1 MARHIQS
8 DAEKAYNKQIKR
20 IRQFVRRA
28 ERRGYVFSETI
39 IPQKPKKITQASV
52 RRLQSITP
60 ARMYKKAEYID
71 YSTGELI
78 SGTKARKS
86 EKQAQQLK
94 ALISRAQ
101 KRVQKAEQKLHQA
114 QELHND
120 YGGGTNNIKS
130 AQKSL
135 SRAQKTLERT
145 KQNLIKNA
153 SKISF
158 LNTEAVTPAYS
169 LFNETKLSTQPPE
182 PPATGVPIPSPQETP
197 IETPSSYVSTEVQPE
212 PSKEN
217 VPYWDKDES
226 EWTEADREEYYRD
239 LDRDL
244 EEQHKAEEQR
254 RVNDYLEQRKREH
267 DEFIRQDNLNVVPEN
282 NTTFETVMEAINR
295 ADPDNTGAGDMLRD
309 ALRYNI
315 DDYGYNNVMNRLGEF
330 TDKDW
335 ASVTVPLKYTLSGEA
350 RGTVY
355 NDLMNMI
362 NGYPSDAKTMQALS
376 DYAMQYD
383 TDGVDQQVLDKP
395 SRVIDTEPVQNNN
408 ENSAKLLEQQAGR
421 IGRTILE
428 GMEDSL
434 WYDSLPP
441 NEKAEFQIMKSKDS
455 PDPYYVSEKW
465 HEMKQREGETGL
477 AEDKDY
483 SDEYYDMSDLLD
495 QASEVRLGDS
505 K

>member
-1 MARHIQS
+1 MARHMQS

-20 IRQFVRRA
+20 IRQFVRRT
-28 ERRGYVFSETI
+28 ERRGYIFPETI
-39 IPQKPKKITQASV
+39 IPQEPKKITQASV

-60 ARMYKKAEYID
+60 ARMYKKAEYMD

-78 SGTKARKS
+78 SGTKARRA

-120 YGGGTNNIKS
+120 YGGDTNNIKS

-169 LFNETKLSTQPPE
+169 LFNETKPSTQPPE

-197 IETPSSYVSTEVQPE
+197 IETPSSYVSTEVQAE

-217 VPYWDKDES
+217 VPYWDKDVS

-244 EEQHKAEEQR
+244 EEQHKAA
-254 RVNDYLEQRKREH
+254 EQRKREH

-315 DDYGYNNVMNRLGEF
+315 DEYGYYNVMNRLGEF
-330 TDKDW
+330 KDEDW
-335 ASVTVPLKYTLSGEA
+335 ESVTIPLKYTVSGEA

-383 TDGVDQQVLDKP
+383 TEGVDQQVVDKP

-441 NEKAEFQIMKSKDS
+441 NEKADFQIMKSKDS

>member
-1 MARHIQS
+1 M
-8 DAEKAYNKQIKR
+8 
-20 IRQFVRRA
+20 
-28 ERRGYVFSETI
+28 
-39 IPQKPKKITQASV
+39 
-52 RRLQSITP
+52 
-60 ARMYKKAEYID
+60 
-71 YSTGELI
+71 
-78 SGTKARKS
+78 
-86 EKQAQQLK
+86 
-94 ALISRAQ
+94 
-101 KRVQKAEQKLHQA
+101 
-114 QELHND
+114 
-120 YGGGTNNIKS
+120 
-130 AQKSL
+130 
-135 SRAQKTLERT
+135 
-145 KQNLIKNA
+145 
-153 SKISF
+153 
-158 LNTEAVTPAYS
+158 
-169 LFNETKLSTQPPE
+169 
-182 PPATGVPIPSPQETP
+182 
-197 IETPSSYVSTEVQPE
+197 
-212 PSKEN
+212 
-217 VPYWDKDES
+217 
-226 EWTEADREEYYRD
+226 
-239 LDRDL
+239 
-244 EEQHKAEEQR
+244 
-254 RVNDYLEQRKREH
+254 
-267 DEFIRQDNLNVVPEN
+267 PEN

-315 DDYGYNNVMNRLGEF
+315 DEYGYYNVMNRLGEF
-330 TDKDW
+330 KDEDW
-335 ASVTVPLKYTLSGEA
+335 ESVTIPLKYTVSGEA

>member
-28 ERRGYVFSETI
+28 ERRGYIFPETL

-60 ARMYKKAEYID
+60 ARMYKKAKYMD

-78 SGTKARKS
+78 SGTKARKA

-94 ALISRAQ
+94 TQISKSQ
-101 KRVQKAEQKLHQA
+101 KRVQKAEQKLHQL

-120 YGGGTNNIKS
+120 YGGYTNNIES

-135 SRAQKTLERT
+135 SRAQ
-145 KQNLIKNA
+145 
-153 SKISF
+153 
-158 LNTEAVTPAYS
+158 P
-169 LFNETKLSTQPPE
+169 STQPPE

-226 EWTEADREEYYRD
+226 EWTEADREEYN
-239 LDRDL
+239 RDL

-254 RVNDYLEQRKREH
+254 RVHNYLEQRKREH
-267 DEFIRQDNLNVVPEN
+267 DEFIHQDNLNVVPEN
-282 NTTFETVMEAINR
+282 NTTFETIMEAINR
-295 ADPDNTGAGDMLRD
+295 ADPDNTGAGNMLRD

-315 DDYGYNNVMNRLGEF
+315 DEYGYNNVMNRLGEF

-335 ASVTVPLKYTLSGEA
+335 ESVTIPLKYNVSGEA

-383 TDGVDQQVLDKP
+383 TEGVDQQVLDKP

-465 HEMKQREGETGL
+465 HEMKQRENETGL

>member
-28 ERRGYVFSETI
+28 ERRGYVFPETI

-60 ARMYKKAEYID
+60 ARMYKKAEYMD
-71 YSTGELI
+71 YSTGESI
-78 SGTKARKS
+78 SGTKARKA
-86 EKQAQQLK
+86 EKLAHQLK
-94 ALISRAQ
+94 AQISKVQ
-101 KRVQKAEQKLHQA
+101 KRVQKAEQKLLQS

-120 YGGGTNNIKS
+120 YGEYTNNIES
-130 AQKSL
+130 LQKSL
-135 SRAQKTLERT
+135 SRAQKSLERT

-169 LFNETKLSTQPPE
+169 VFNETKSSTQPPE
-182 PPATGVPIPSPQETP
+182 PPVTGVPIPSPQETP

-226 EWTEADREEYYRD
+226 EWTEADREEY
-239 LDRDL
+239 DRDWK
-244 EEQHKAEEQR
+244 EQHKAEEQR
-254 RVNDYLEQRKREH
+254 RVHNYLEQRKREH

-282 NTTFETVMEAINR
+282 NTTFETIMEAINR

-315 DDYGYNNVMNRLGEF
+315 DEYGYNNVMNRLGEF

-335 ASVTVPLKYTLSGEA
+335 ESVTIPLKYSVSGEA

-362 NGYPSDAKTMQALS
+362 NGYPSDAKTMQDLS

-383 TDGVDQQVLDKP
+383 TDGVDQQVADKP

-455 PDPYYVSEKW
+455 PNPYYVSEKW

-495 QASEVRLGDS
+495 QASEIRLGDS

>member
-28 ERRGYVFSETI
+28 ERRGYVFPETI

-60 ARMYKKAEYID
+60 ARMYKKAEYMN
-71 YSTGELI
+71 YSTGESI
-78 SGTKARKS
+78 SGTKARKA

-94 ALISRAQ
+94 AQISKAQ
-101 KRVQKAEQKLHQA
+101 KRVQKAEQKLHQS

-120 YGGGTNNIKS
+120 YGGDTNNIES

-135 SRAQKTLERT
+135 ERANQNFT
-145 KQNLIKNA
+145 KNY

-158 LNTEAVTPAYS
+158 INTEAVTPTYS
-169 LFNETKLSTQPPE
+169 LFNETKPSTQPPE
-182 PPATGVPIPSPQETP
+182 PPATEVPIPSPQETP

-212 PSKEN
+212 SNKEN
-217 VPYWDKDES
+217 IPYWEKDES
-226 EWTEADREEYYRD
+226 EWTEADQEEY
-239 LDRDL
+239 DRDWK
-244 EEQHKAEEQR
+244 KAEEQR
-254 RVNDYLEQRKREH
+254 RVHNYLEQRKREH

-282 NTTFETVMEAINR
+282 NTTFETIMEAINR

-315 DDYGYNNVMNRLGEF
+315 DEYGYNNVMNRLGEY

-335 ASVTVPLKYTLSGEA
+335 ESVTIPLKYNVSGEA

-362 NGYPSDAKTMQALS
+362 NGYPSDAKTMQDLS

-383 TDGVDQQVLDKP
+383 TEGADQQVVDKP

-428 GMEDSL
+428 GMEDSM

-455 PDPYYVSEKW
+455 PNPYYVSEKW
-465 HEMKQREGETGL
+465 HEMKQRENETGL
-477 AEDKDY
+477 SEDKDY

>member
-28 ERRGYVFSETI
+28 ERRGYIFPETI

-60 ARMYKKAEYID
+60 ARMYKKAEYMD

-78 SGTKARKS
+78 SGTKARKA

-120 YGGGTNNIKS
+120 YGGDTNNIKS

-135 SRAQKTLERT
+135 SRAQKSLERT

-158 LNTEAVTPAYS
+158 INTEAVTPAYS
-169 LFNETKLSTQPPE
+169 VFNETKPSTQPPE

-217 VPYWDKDES
+217 VPYWDKDQS

-315 DDYGYNNVMNRLGEF
+315 DEYGYNNVMNRLGEF

-335 ASVTVPLKYTLSGEA
+335 ESVTVPLKYTLSGEA

>member
-28 ERRGYVFSETI
+28 ERRGYVFPETI

-60 ARMYKKAEYID
+60 ARMYKKAEYMD

-78 SGTKARKS
+78 SGTKARRA

-135 SRAQKTLERT
+135 SRAQKTFERT

-169 LFNETKLSTQPPE
+169 LFNETKPSTQPPE
-182 PPATGVPIPSPQETP
+182 PPATGV
-197 IETPSSYVSTEVQPE
+197 
-212 PSKEN
+212 
-217 VPYWDKDES
+217 
-226 EWTEADREEYYRD
+226 
-239 LDRDL
+239 
-244 EEQHKAEEQR
+244 H
-254 RVNDYLEQRKREH
+254 DYLEQRKREH

-282 NTTFETVMEAINR
+282 NTTFETIMEAINR

-315 DDYGYNNVMNRLGEF
+315 DEYGYNNVMNRLGEF
-330 TDKDW
+330 TDEDW
-335 ASVTVPLKYTLSGEA
+335 ESVTIPLKYNVSGEA

-362 NGYPSDAKTMQALS
+362 NGHPSDAKTMQDLS

-383 TDGVDQQVLDKP
+383 TEGVDQQVVDKP

>member
-28 ERRGYVFSETI
+28 EQRGYVFSETI

-60 ARMYKKAEYID
+60 ARMYKKAEYMD

-78 SGTKARKS
+78 SGTKARKA

-120 YGGGTNNIKS
+120 YGGDTNIKS

-169 LFNETKLSTQPPE
+169 LFNETKPSTQPE
-182 PPATGVPIPSPQETP
+182 SN
-197 IETPSSYVSTEVQPE
+197 
-212 PSKEN
+212 KEN
-217 VPYWDKDES
+217 IPYWEKDES
-226 EWTEADREEYYRD
+226 EWTETDREEY
-239 LDRDL
+239 DRDWK
-244 EEQHKAEEQR
+244 EQHKAEEQR

-315 DDYGYNNVMNRLGEF
+315 DEYGYYNVMNRLGEF
-330 TDKDW
+330 KDEDW
-335 ASVTVPLKYTLSGEA
+335 ESVTIPLKYTVSGEA

-362 NGYPSDAKTMQALS
+362 NGYPSDAKTMQDLS

-383 TDGVDQQVLDKP
+383 TEGVDQQVVDKP

-428 GMEDSL
+428 GMEDSM

-477 AEDKDY
+477 SEDKDY

>member
-28 ERRGYVFSETI
+28 EQRGYVFSETI
-39 IPQKPKKITQASV
+39 IPQKPKKITHASV

-60 ARMYKKAEYID
+60 ARMYKKAEYMD

-78 SGTKARKS
+78 SGTKARKA

-120 YGGGTNNIKS
+120 YGGDTNNIKS

-169 LFNETKLSTQPPE
+169 LFNETKPSTQPE
-182 PPATGVPIPSPQETP
+182 SN
-197 IETPSSYVSTEVQPE
+197 
-212 PSKEN
+212 KEN
-217 VPYWDKDES
+217 IPYWEKDES
-226 EWTEADREEYYRD
+226 EWTEADREEY
-239 LDRDL
+239 DRDWK
-244 EEQHKAEEQR
+244 EQHKAEEQR

-315 DDYGYNNVMNRLGEF
+315 DEYGYYNVMNRLGEF
-330 TDKDW
+330 KDEDW
-335 ASVTVPLKYTLSGEA
+335 ESVTIPLKYTVSGEA

-362 NGYPSDAKTMQALS
+362 NGYPSDAKTMQDLS

-395 SRVIDTEPVQNNN
+395 SRVIDTDPVQNNN

-495 QASEVRLGDS
+495 QASEIRLGDS

>member
-28 ERRGYVFSETI
+28 ERRGYIFPETI

-52 RRLQSITP
+52 RRLQSITS
-60 ARMYKKAEYID
+60 ARMYKKAEYMD

-78 SGTKARKS
+78 SGTKARKA

-94 ALISRAQ
+94 AQISRAQ
-101 KRVQKAEQKLHQA
+101 KRVQKEEQKLHQA

-120 YGGGTNNIKS
+120 YGGDTNNIES

-135 SRAQKTLERT
+135 SRAQKSLERAN
-145 KQNLIKNA
+145 QNFTKNA

-158 LNTEAVTPAYS
+158 INTEAVTPVYS
-169 LFNETKLSTQPPE
+169 LFNETKPSTQPLE

-217 VPYWDKDES
+217 VPYWDKDVS

-244 EEQHKAEEQR
+244 EEQHKVEEQR

-267 DEFIRQDNLNVVPEN
+267 DEFIHQDNLNVVPEN
-282 NTTFETVMEAINR
+282 NTTFETIMEAINR

-315 DDYGYNNVMNRLGEF
+315 DEYGYNNVMNRLGEF
-330 TDKDW
+330 TEKDW
-335 ASVTVPLKYTLSGEA
+335 ESVTIPLKYNVSGEA

-362 NGYPSDAKTMQALS
+362 NGYPSDAKTMQVLS

-383 TDGVDQQVLDKP
+383 TEGVDQQVLDKP

>member
-1 MARHIQS
+1 
-8 DAEKAYNKQIKR
+8 
-20 IRQFVRRA
+20 
-28 ERRGYVFSETI
+28 
-39 IPQKPKKITQASV
+39 
-52 RRLQSITP
+52 
-60 ARMYKKAEYID
+60 
-71 YSTGELI
+71 
-78 SGTKARKS
+78 
-86 EKQAQQLK
+86 
-94 ALISRAQ
+94 
-101 KRVQKAEQKLHQA
+101 
-114 QELHND
+114 
-120 YGGGTNNIKS
+120 
-130 AQKSL
+130 
-135 SRAQKTLERT
+135 
-145 KQNLIKNA
+145 
-153 SKISF
+153 
-158 LNTEAVTPAYS
+158 
-169 LFNETKLSTQPPE
+169 
-182 PPATGVPIPSPQETP
+182 
-197 IETPSSYVSTEVQPE
+197 
-212 PSKEN
+212 
-217 VPYWDKDES
+217 
-226 EWTEADREEYYRD
+226 
-239 LDRDL
+239 
-244 EEQHKAEEQR
+244 
-254 RVNDYLEQRKREH
+254 
-267 DEFIRQDNLNVVPEN
+267 
-282 NTTFETVMEAINR
+282 MEAINR

-335 ASVTVPLKYTLSGEA
+335 ESVTIPLKYNVSGEA

-383 TDGVDQQVLDKP
+383 TEGVDQQVLDKP

>member
-8 DAEKAYNKQIKR
+8 DAEIAYNKQIKR

-28 ERRGYVFSETI
+28 QRRGYVFPETI

-60 ARMYKKAEYID
+60 ARMYKKAEYLD
-71 YSTGELI
+71 FYTGELI
-78 SGTKARKS
+78 SGTKARKA

-94 ALISRAQ
+94 AQISRAQ

-120 YGGGTNNIKS
+120 YGGDTNNIES

-135 SRAQKTLERT
+135 SRAQKSLERT

-153 SKISF
+153 SNLSF
-158 LNTEAVTPAYS
+158 LNTEWEKGESEWT
-169 LFNETKLSTQPPE
+169 
-182 PPATGVPIPSPQETP
+182 ETP

-212 PSKEN
+212 SSKEN
-217 VPYWDKDES
+217 VPYWDKDVS

-254 RVNDYLEQRKREH
+254 RVHNYLEQRKREH
-267 DEFIRQDNLNVVPEN
+267 DEFIHQDNLNVVPEN

-315 DDYGYNNVMNRLGEF
+315 DEYGYNNVMNRLGEF

-335 ASVTVPLKYTLSGEA
+335 ESVTVPLKYTLSGEA

-376 DYAMQYD
+376 DYAVQYD

>member
-28 ERRGYVFSETI
+28 ERRGYIFPETI

-52 RRLQSITP
+52 RRLQSITS
-60 ARMYKKAEYID
+60 ARMYKKAEYMD

-78 SGTKARKS
+78 SGTKARKA

-94 ALISRAQ
+94 AQISKAQ
-101 KRVQKAEQKLHQA
+101 KRVQKAEQKLHQS

-120 YGGGTNNIKS
+120 YGGDTNNIES

-135 SRAQKTLERT
+135 SRAQKSLERI
-145 KQNLIKNA
+145 KQNQIKKA

-169 LFNETKLSTQPPE
+169 LFNETKPSTQPPE

-217 VPYWDKDES
+217 VPYWDKDQS

-267 DEFIRQDNLNVVPEN
+267 DEFIHQDNLNVVPEN
-282 NTTFETVMEAINR
+282 NTTFETIMEAINR

-315 DDYGYNNVMNRLGEF
+315 DEYGYNNVMNRLGEF

-335 ASVTVPLKYTLSGEA
+335 ESVTIPLKYNVSGEA

-362 NGYPSDAKTMQALS
+362 NGYPSDAETMQALS

-383 TDGVDQQVLDKP
+383 TEGVDQQVLDKP

>member
-28 ERRGYVFSETI
+28 ERRGYVFPETI

-60 ARMYKKAEYID
+60 ARMYKKAEYMD
-71 YSTGELI
+71 YSTGESI
-78 SGTKARKS
+78 SGTKARKA

-94 ALISRAQ
+94 AQISRAQ
-101 KRVQKAEQKLHQA
+101 KRVQKTEQKLNQA
-114 QELHND
+114 QELHNE
-120 YGGGTNNIKS
+120 YGGDTNNIES

-135 SRAQKTLERT
+135 SRARKSLERA
-145 KQNLIKNA
+145 KQNLTKNA

-158 LNTEAVTPAYS
+158 LNIEAVTPAYS
-169 LFNETKLSTQPPE
+169 LFNETKPSTQPPE
-182 PPATGVPIPSPQETP
+182 PPATEVPIPSPQETP

-212 PSKEN
+212 SNKEN
-217 VPYWDKDES
+217 IPYWEKDES
-226 EWTEADREEYYRD
+226 EWTEADREEY
-239 LDRDL
+239 
-244 EEQHKAEEQR
+244 
-254 RVNDYLEQRKREH
+254 DYLEQLKREH

-282 NTTFETVMEAINR
+282 NTTFETIMEAINR

-315 DDYGYNNVMNRLGEF
+315 DEYGYNNVMNRLGEF

-335 ASVTVPLKYTLSGEA
+335 ESVTIPLKYNVSGEA

-362 NGYPSDAKTMQALS
+362 NGYPSDAKTMQDLS

-383 TDGVDQQVLDKP
+383 TDGVDQQVADKP

-428 GMEDSL
+428 GMEDSM

-441 NEKAEFQIMKSKDS
+441 NEKAEFQLMKSKDS
-455 PDPYYVSEKW
+455 PSPYYVSEKW

-477 AEDKDY
+477 VEDNDY
-483 SDEYYDMSDLLD
+483 ADKYYDMTDLLD
-495 QASEVRLGDS
+495 QASEIRLGDS

>member
-28 ERRGYVFSETI
+28 EQRGYVFSETI

-60 ARMYKKAEYID
+60 ARMYKKAEYMD

-78 SGTKARKS
+78 SGTKARRA

-101 KRVQKAEQKLHQA
+101 KRVQKAELKLHQA

-158 LNTEAVTPAYS
+158 LNTEAVTPTYS
-169 LFNETKLSTQPPE
+169 LFNETKPSTQPE
-182 PPATGVPIPSPQETP
+182 SN
-197 IETPSSYVSTEVQPE
+197 
-212 PSKEN
+212 KEN
-217 VPYWDKDES
+217 IPYWEKDQS
-226 EWTEADREEYYRD
+226 EWTEADREDYY
-239 LDRDL
+239 RDL

-254 RVNDYLEQRKREH
+254 RVKNYLEQRKREH

-282 NTTFETVMEAINR
+282 NTTFETIMEAINR

-315 DDYGYNNVMNRLGEF
+315 DEYGYYNVMNRLGEF
-330 TDKDW
+330 KDEDW
-335 ASVTVPLKYTLSGEA
+335 ESVTIPLKYTVSGEA

-355 NDLMNMI
+355 NNLMNMI

-376 DYAMQYD
+376 DYSMQYD

-434 WYDSLPP
+434 WYESLPP

-455 PDPYYVSEKW
+455 PNPYYVSEKW

>member
-60 ARMYKKAEYID
+60 ARMYKKAEYMD

-78 SGTKARKS
+78 SGTKARKA

-94 ALISRAQ
+94 ALISTAQ

-114 QELHND
+114 QDLHND
-120 YGGGTNNIKS
+120 YGGDTNNIKS

-169 LFNETKLSTQPPE
+169 LFNETKPSTQPPE
-182 PPATGVPIPSPQETP
+182 PPATEVPIP
-197 IETPSSYVSTEVQPE
+197 
-212 PSKEN
+212 
-217 VPYWDKDES
+217 YWEKDES
-226 EWTEADREEYYRD
+226 EWTETDREEY
-239 LDRDL
+239 DRDWK
-244 EEQHKAEEQR
+244 EQHKAEERR

-315 DDYGYNNVMNRLGEF
+315 DEYGYNNVMNRLGEF

-335 ASVTVPLKYTLSGEA
+335 ESVTVPLKYTVSGEA

-362 NGYPSDAKTMQALS
+362 NGYPSDAKTMQDLS

-383 TDGVDQQVLDKP
+383 TEGVDQQVADKP

>member
-28 ERRGYVFSETI
+28 EQRGYVFSETI

-60 ARMYKKAEYID
+60 ARMYKKAEYMD

-78 SGTKARKS
+78 SGTKARKA

-120 YGGGTNNIKS
+120 YGGDTNNIKS

-145 KQNLIKNA
+145 KQNLIKNG

-169 LFNETKLSTQPPE
+169 LFNETKPSTQPE
-182 PPATGVPIPSPQETP
+182 SN
-197 IETPSSYVSTEVQPE
+197 
-212 PSKEN
+212 KEN
-217 VPYWDKDES
+217 IPYWEKDQS
-226 EWTEADREEYYRD
+226 EWTEADREDYYRD

-315 DDYGYNNVMNRLGEF
+315 DEYGYYNVMNRLGEF
-330 TDKDW
+330 KDEDW
-335 ASVTVPLKYTLSGEA
+335 ESVTIPLKYTVSGEA

-362 NGYPSDAKTMQALS
+362 NGYPSDAKTMQDLS

-395 SRVIDTEPVQNNN
+395 SRVIDTDPVQNNN